1 MLILDL
7 NLRGISSAVTFINDE
22 LFGRFIMTELIDQ
35 EFISEMWPTLS
46 KMTYLNN
53 ASTGIPPVNTF
64 HAMKQYLD
72 DTAKAVDKFEETLEA
87 FKEIRQ
93 HLASLLGGHYSQY
106 AFVPSTSEG
115 VNSIAHGVH
124 YPEGSNVVICDL
136 EFPANYVPWQN
147 ASRFYDFELRVVK
160 SNHGA
165 APLDAFK
172 DKVDENTKVLSISQI
187 QFGSGFRANLGEL
200 SKLAHDNSALLAV
213 DIIQAAG
220 CFNTDLSKLDVDFAT
235 GQSAKWLL
243 GPIGAGFIYV
253 GKSMMDELK
262 PRFMGWWGVENL
274 MEFGYSERKP
284 FADARK
290 FQVGSPAMIAYVGL
304 LESLKTLLKIPGE
317 DREKAAM
324 NNADYLRKRL
334 SEIDVA
340 FYDFGRDHNSAI
352 VSCEPQYVENLLERL
367 MKNNIHC
374 SVRNGRLRVSPHF
387 YNNHDEIDRLVAYLG

>member
-7 NLRGISSAVTFINDE
+7 NLRGISSAVTFINEE
-22 LFGRFIMTELIDQ
+22 LFGQFIMTELIDQ

-64 HAMKQYLD
+64 SAMKQYLD
-72 DTAKAVDKFEETLEA
+72 DEAEAVDKFEDTLNE

-160 SNHGA
+160 SNNGA

-172 DKVDENTKVLSISQI
+172 DNVDENTKVISISQI
-187 QFGSGFRANLGEL
+187 QFGSGFRADLGEL

-220 CFNTDLSKLDVDFAT
+220 CFHTDLSKLDVDFAT

-243 GPIGAGFIYV
+243 GPVGAGFIYV
-253 GKSMMDELK
+253 GKSVMDELK
-262 PRFMGWWGVENL
+262 PRFLGWWGVENL
-274 MEFGYSERKP
+274 MEFGYSERIP
-284 FADARK
+284 LADARK
-290 FQVGSPAMIAYVGL
+290 FQVGSPAVIAYVGL

-352 VSCEPQYVENLLERL
+352 VSCKPQDVENLHERL

-387 YNNHDEIDRLVAYLG
+387 YNNHNEIDRLVEYLG